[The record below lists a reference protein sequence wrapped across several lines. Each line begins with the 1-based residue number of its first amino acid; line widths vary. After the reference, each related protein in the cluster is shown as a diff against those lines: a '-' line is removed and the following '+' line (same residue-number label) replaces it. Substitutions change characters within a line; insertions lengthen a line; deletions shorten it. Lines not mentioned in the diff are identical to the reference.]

1 MGCVIAKPL
10 IRKHLKLQS
19 KCTIKAYSISSR
31 LLCRVKMN
39 RRKDLRTIFEVSEIK
54 EASKMANMPEE

>member
-10 IRKHLKLQS
+10 ISKHLKIQS
-19 KCTIKAYSISSR
+19 KRTIKAISISSR

-39 RRKDLRTIFEVSEIK
+39 RRKDLCTIFEVSESK
-54 EASKMANMPEE
+54 EASRMVSMSEE